1 MSELKAGDAAPDF
14 LLPTGG
20 GATTSLAALRGS
32 KIVLYFYPSDG
43 SETCTKEASG
53 FTQLHHQFIKS
64 GTQVIGISPDS
75 LASHEKFKRKRQLA
89 QTLAAD
95 EAKIAIQA
103 YGVWKEKTLYGRT
116 YMGVERTTLLIDGDG
131 IVARIWRKV
140 RVNGHAE
147 EVLAAAQA
155 L

>member
-1 MSELKAGDAAPDF
+1 MSELKAGDRAPDF
-14 LLPTGG
+14 LLPAGG
-20 GATTSLAALRGS
+20 GATISLAALRGS
-32 KIVLYFYPSDG
+32 KIVLYFYPSDDT
-43 SETCTKEASG
+43 ETCTKEAIA
-53 FTQLHHQFIKS
+53 FNQLRHQFMKC
-64 GTQVIGISPDS
+64 GTQVIGVSPDT

-89 QTLAAD
+89 LTLAAD
-95 EAKIAIQA
+95 EAKSAIQA

-116 YMGVERTTLLIDGDG
+116 YMGVERTTLLIDGEG
-131 IVARIWRKV
+131 VIARIWRKV